1 LPLYGRLSVNE
12 QDRIFRT
19 AGAGGGGGGR
29 VILSTNVAETSVTVP
44 GIRSVVDVG
53 LARISRYSAR
63 TKVQHLPVEK
73 ISQASARQRAGRCGR
88 IGPGVCIRLYSEED
102 FDARP
107 VFTEPEIQRA
117 NLASVILQM
126 RALKLGAVEQ
136 FPFLDPPDRRLIRD
150 GYETL

>member
-1 LPLYGRLSVNE
+1 LREAQHEAPGDTLVFLPGEREIREQAKALAERGWPRDRLLPLYGRLSVNE

-73 ISQASARQRAGRCGR
+73 ISQAS
-88 IGPGVCIRLYSEED
+88 
-102 FDARP
+102 
-107 VFTEPEIQRA
+107 
-117 NLASVILQM
+117 
-126 RALKLGAVEQ
+126 
-136 FPFLDPPDRRLIRD
+136 
-150 GYETL
+150 